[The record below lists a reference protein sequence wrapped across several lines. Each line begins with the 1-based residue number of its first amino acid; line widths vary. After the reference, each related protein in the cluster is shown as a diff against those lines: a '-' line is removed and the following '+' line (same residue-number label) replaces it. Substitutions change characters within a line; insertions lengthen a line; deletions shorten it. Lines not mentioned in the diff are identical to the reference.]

1 MKAEAITPVM
11 VTVDNERAAHLIAE
25 RLGIEQVHA
34 GVLPEGKAQI
44 VRDLQQTVK
53 VAMVGD
59 RINDAPG

>member
-11 VTVDNERAAHLIAE
+11 VTGDNERAAHLIAE

-59 RINDAPG
+59 GINDAPR